1 MCELAKRGISSVV
14 ICSAPFV
21 PLAKAQARV
30 FGAPDLPLVVI
41 PHPLGGISQE
51 EIQRR
56 ADNAVPQLMELIKV
70 LRG

>member
-1 MCELAKRGISSVV
+1 MCELAKRGLSSVV

-51 EIQRR
+51 EIHGR
-56 ADNAVPQLMELIKV
+56 AHHAVPQIMELVKE